1 LGGEG
6 KERGERARGSIC
18 LEGKGARKWEEGMGI
33 EQDGWKGK
41 LMGSS
46 EWKGREKNGT
56 TVCNY

>member
-33 EQDGWKGK
+33 EQDGQEG
-41 LMGSS
+41 
-46 EWKGREKNGT
+46 EANGFQ
-56 TVCNY
+56 